1 MLKFIFS
8 KINTFLIRSIFSI
21 VHVTRYTPN
30 PSGDKETKLHF
41 AEEHWFS
48 CASSLRECGWI
59 LLSYS

>member
-48 CASSLRECGWI
+48 CASSLRECG
-59 LLSYS
+59 